1 MVRQIARDRA
11 EGEGM
16 ASGNDHNRVSTNAGL
31 SLGNAYNHSN
41 IAAATSPSQAEINRV
56 AKGFGIGAGSAVDFS
71 GATAVSATERV
82 NEDTRAGKGAGIGC
96 GSTINP
102 A

>member
-1 MVRQIARDRA
+1 
-11 EGEGM
+11 M
-16 ASGNDHNRVSTNAGL
+16 ASGNDNTRLSKNAGL
-31 SLGNAYNHSN
+31 GLGNAYDHAN
-41 IAAATSPSQAEINRV
+41 ISAATSPSQAEINRV

-71 GATAVSATERV
+71 GATAPSVTERT
-82 NEDTRAGKGAGIGC
+82 NEDNRAGKAAGIAC

>member
-1 MVRQIARDRA
+1 
-11 EGEGM
+11 M
-16 ASGNDHNRVSTNAGL
+16 ASGNDNTRLSKNAGL
-31 SLGNAYNHSN
+31 GLGNAYDHAN
-41 IAAATSPSQAEINRV
+41 ISAATSPSQAEINRV

-71 GATAVSATERV
+71 GASAVNAAERV
-82 NEDTRAGKGAGIGC
+82 NEDGRSGKGAGIGA